1 VETSSA
7 SEAYGA
13 QIKSL
18 ILTRTKIIG
27 STATFYIAWVFILLL
42 KNVSAVS
49 FPDSFFTEATK
60 GKLNLLRSRHLQ
72 SSSSNPPL
80 SLDQFDLCLAR
91 LNFADSNADSRLNN
105 VENIMFLSMN
115 SAHYGYAWGD
125 ASNLF
130 SLSELPLEFAVLFH
144 STACMCAY
152 EQDSAS
158 VDFGCVRAQANMLS
172 YMLTA

>member
-1 VETSSA
+1 M
-7 SEAYGA
+7 
-13 QIKSL
+13 
-18 ILTRTKIIG
+18 G

-42 KNVSAVS
+42 NNVSAVS

-80 SLDQFDLCLAR
+80 SLEQFDLCLAD

-105 VENIMFLSMN
+105 AEYIMFLSMN

-130 SLSELPLEFAVLFH
+130 SLSELPLEFAMLFH

-158 VDFGCVRAQANMLS
+158 VDFGCCEGASEHVVIYADSVSNMTEEQEAYSRLFCS
-172 YMLTA
+172 DA